1 MGKTLYLECE
11 MGLSGDMFVATLLD
25 LGAREDVLL
34 KALESLNV
42 DGFKIAIKHVKK
54 SEISMLDFDVIL
66 DEAHQNHDHDMDYLY
81 GHEHSHEHN
90 HEHNHEH
97 THEHEHSHEHT
108 HEHEHSHEHMHSHEH
123 SHEHSHHHRGLK
135 EIYEIIDSGNL
146 TENANKLAKRIFE
159 ILAEAESKAHGISKE
174 EVHFHEVGAIDSIVD
189 VIAAA
194 VCFDDLGYTDVVIP
208 YLNEGRGTV
217 RCQHGILPVP
227 VPAVTNIVANHGLNL
242 SITSINGE
250 LVTPTGAAIAA
261 AIMTTDTLP
270 EKFKIRKVG
279 YGAGKRE
286 YERPGFVRGMEIE

>member
-25 LGAREDVLL
+25 LGAREDVLI

-90 HEHNHEH
+90 HEH
-97 THEHEHSHEHT
+97 THEHEY
-108 HEHEHSHEHMHSHEH
+108 

-217 RCQHGILPVP
+217 RCQHGILLVP

>member
-1 MGKTLYLECE
+1 MKHTLVLE
-11 MGLSGDMFVATLLD
+11 D
-25 LGAREDVLL
+25 LNCAHCAAKIET
-34 KALESLNV
+34 
-42 DGFKIAIKHVKK
+42 KIAETEGYDKVSFNFATKKLSFESENENPAAEIQAICDSIEDGVTVKP
-54 SEISMLDFDVIL
+54 F
-66 DEAHQNHDHDMDYLY
+66 A
-81 GHEHSHEHN
+81 EHSHEH
-90 HEHNHEH
+90 HEHHEHSHDGHCGHDHEH
-97 THEHEHSHEHT
+97 THE
-108 HEHEHSHEHMHSHEH
+108 HEH

>member
-66 DEAHQNHDHDMDYLY
+66 GEAHQNHDHDMDYLY

-90 HEHNHEH
+90 HEH
-97 THEHEHSHEHT
+97 THEHEHLHSHEHT
-108 HEHEHSHEHMHSHEH
+108 
-123 SHEHSHHHRGLK
+123 HEHSHHHRGLK

-146 TENANKLAKRIFE
+146 TENANKLAKRIFG